1 MKTAKVILTIALV
14 IFVIVGCNT
23 SNHKYSD
30 TPTTGHIKIGCD
42 ETLKPI
48 CDAEIQVFESL
59 YSSAG
64 ITPAYYTEK
73 DLFKY
78 LLSDSIRLILTS
90 RKLTSQEEEF
100 FKAKKFYPR
109 QTKIAIDALALL
121 IHPENTDSLI
131 SIRTLK
137 DILTGKTKQWD
148 QINPRSKLGNIQVV
162 FDNQNSS
169 TVRYLVDSITKGE
182 TLSSSLS
189 AVDVNQE
196 VIEYV
201 SRNKNA
207 MGIIGVSWV
216 SNKADSSSLSFLKKI
231 RVMAVSDQEIATYEN
246 SYQPFQAY
254 ISQGAYPLTRFIYV
268 VNSEPRQGLASGFV
282 AFLASD
288 RGQRIILRN
297 GILPATQPI
306 RIINVKNDF

>member
-1 MKTAKVILTIALV
+1 MT
-14 IFVIVGCNT
+14 VGCNT
-23 SNHKYSD
+23 SKQKYSD
-30 TPTTGHIKIGCD
+30 TPTTGHIKIGAD
-42 ETLKPI
+42 ETLNPI

-59 YSSAG
+59 YPLAK
-64 ITPAYYTEK
+64 ITPGYYTEK

-78 LLSDSIRLILTS
+78 LLSDSIRLIVTS
-90 RKLTSQEEEF
+90 RKLTAQEEEF

-121 IHPENTDSLI
+121 IHPQNTDSLI

-137 DILTGKTKQWD
+137 DILTGKTKQWS
-148 QINPRSKLGNIQVV
+148 QINPKSKLGNIQVV
-162 FDNQNSS
+162 FDNQYSS
-169 TVRYLVDSITKGE
+169 TVRYLTDSITKGE

-189 AVDVNQE
+189 ALELNKE

-216 SNKADSSSLSFLKKI
+216 SDKSDSTSLSFLKKI
-231 RVMAVSDQEIATYEN
+231 RVMAVSDEEIATYNN

-254 ISQGAYPLTRFIYV
+254 IAQGIYPLTRFIYV
-268 VNSEPRQGLASGFV
+268 INSEPRQGLASGFV

-288 RGQRIILRN
+288 RGQRIILRS

-306 RIINVKNDF
+306 RIINVRNDF